1 MLDKTHMAVYTFI
14 VGKARVFNSKR
25 TPLTDVSKD
34 HEVALEALIL
44 RCLAGQGA
52 PVLLGLQP
60 SIVVPS
66 AQFRPLRFLFSIT
79 VIKTMI

>member
-14 VGKARVFNSKR
+14 AGKARVFNSKR

-44 RCLAGQGA
+44 RCLAGQVA
-52 PVLLGLQP
+52 P
-60 SIVVPS
+60 VPS

-79 VIKTMI
+79 VIKTMA